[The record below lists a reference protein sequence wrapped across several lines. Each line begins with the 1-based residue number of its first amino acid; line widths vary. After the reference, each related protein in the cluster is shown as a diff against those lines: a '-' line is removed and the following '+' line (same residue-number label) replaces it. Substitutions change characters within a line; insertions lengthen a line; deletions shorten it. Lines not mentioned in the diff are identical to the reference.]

1 MSPAAM
7 SNQNFLW
14 GVSTSAYQI
23 EGAHDQDGRTPSIW
37 DTFSH
42 TPGKVANN
50 DNGDAAC
57 DHYHLWESD
66 LDLMAELGVQ
76 GYRFSVSWSR
86 FLSNGV
92 KRNPRGIDFYN
103 RLVDGLLKRNIKPF
117 LTLYHWD
124 LPQEFY
130 DDRGGW
136 LNPDVPKYFADYAS
150 EVARE
155 LGDRVAAIAT
165 LNEPLVCSDEGYGRG
180 THAPGHK
187 SYKEA
192 CVAAYHLLKA
202 HGLGIRAMRAIQPKL
217 PLGVVL
223 NMNELVAVSS
233 SSEDEAAW
241 KRFYAYHNEL
251 YAHPIFFGR
260 YPENL
265 SSYILENMPPITAE
279 DSKLFSQPL
288 DFLGIN
294 YYMRIQI
301 EAGGNPPNFCET
313 PKATLPVTDMG
324 WEIYP
329 EGLKSLL
336 IWVNNTYHPKS
347 LYITENGAG
356 LHETWDGKSKTVA
369 DPRRLAYL
377 KSHVRAA
384 WEARESGVPLNG
396 FFCWSFLDNFEW
408 GYGYAKRF
416 GIVYIDYPTN
426 KRIPKESYFLWHDY
440 ATGKIKP

>member
-1 MSPAAM
+1 MAEVSRPM
-7 SNQNFLW
+7 NKGEFLW

-150 EVARE
+150 EVARQ
-155 LGDRVAAIAT
+155 LGDRVA
-165 LNEPLVCSDEGYGRG
+165 
-180 THAPGHK
+180 
-187 SYKEA
+187 
-192 CVAAYHLLKA
+192 
-202 HGLGIRAMRAIQPKL
+202 
-217 PLGVVL
+217 
-223 NMNELVAVSS
+223 
-233 SSEDEAAW
+233 
-241 KRFYAYHNEL
+241 
-251 YAHPIFFGR
+251 
-260 YPENL
+260 
-265 SSYILENMPPITAE
+265 
-279 DSKLFSQPL
+279 
-288 DFLGIN
+288 
-294 YYMRIQI
+294 
-301 EAGGNPPNFCET
+301 
-313 PKATLPVTDMG
+313 
-324 WEIYP
+324 
-329 EGLKSLL
+329 
-336 IWVNNTYHPKS
+336 
-347 LYITENGAG
+347 
-356 LHETWDGKSKTVA
+356 
-369 DPRRLAYL
+369 
-377 KSHVRAA
+377 
-384 WEARESGVPLNG
+384 
-396 FFCWSFLDNFEW
+396 
-408 GYGYAKRF
+408 
-416 GIVYIDYPTN
+416 
-426 KRIPKESYFLWHDY
+426 
-440 ATGKIKP
+440 